1 MSSSLQTT
9 ALAADIIGAG
19 KDCGW
24 DEARLTEIIET
35 ELERVRLAE
44 REGCAPLLEGYA
56 ERYRQTSRSSFLR
69 TGHDATSST
78 AIRGLTVGAF
88 LLRHLTHTLTA
99 GADCLNIEIELEQ
112 TREEQANVQ

>member
-19 KDCGW
+19 KGCGW

-78 AIRGLTVGAF
+78 AIRGLTLGVF
-88 LLRHLTHTLTA
+88 LLRHRSRTTLTP
-99 GADCLNIEIELEQ
+99 DTSSLNFDVEIEE
-112 TREEQANVQ
+112 TREEQANV